1 MHHHRCYYYYYYY
14 YYYRA
19 TASFTITVQDTTP
32 PTLTV
37 PQRIVVPAV
46 SPFVGVATY
55 TVTAE
60 DNIDGAATLNE
71 NNDVTQGD
79 DVGGDITISCVPLS
93 GTPFLIGDNRVDCAA
108 ADAADNVGVA

>member
-1 MHHHRCYYYYYYY
+1 MHHHRCYYYYY

-79 DVGGDITISCVPLS
+79 DVGGDITISC

-108 ADAADNVGVA
+108 ADAAGNVGVA